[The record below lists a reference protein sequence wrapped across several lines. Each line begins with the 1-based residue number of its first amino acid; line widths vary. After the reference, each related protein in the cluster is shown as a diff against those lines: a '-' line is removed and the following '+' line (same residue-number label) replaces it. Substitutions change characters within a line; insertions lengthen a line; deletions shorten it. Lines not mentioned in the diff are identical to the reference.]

1 MMVVTM
7 LANYLS
13 TQLPAQMAVNDGN
26 RVLEVENQVARLA
39 ASLQAAAGSYAVG
52 RVLTQ
57 PVSLGSVE
65 APPFGAADGGSIGPG
80 AQGSELTESFT
91 VVGQTTYAPPT
102 VGPAGGR
109 SYSQCSTQTT
119 TSLICSTSRP
129 VIWNFSSSSP
139 AAYSVSTS
147 GGPYDINIS
156 ASGSTIAFT
165 ASSSAPDYVLLVG
178 NNDTLTFTISGT
190 SNVIHLVVIG
200 NYDTVTFAAATW
212 TTSTVSV
219 LFVGNHDTLSTG
231 TQTLSS
237 STLIG
242 SFFGSH
248 DTTTLGTTSLTSS
261 SMRIYYNGFVPSSPS
276 ATCPVDNLAASTDS
290 VTDASGSSQSGS
302 PYTVTY
308 NDTSVSSGT
317 APPSP
322 WTGTFAEPA
331 QFACPYYTTVT
342 IPQKSSG
349 SAGASLVVLLRN
361 TYTPRDEVA
370 FDQGAVVYA
379 QPSGVPLMLV
389 NPSISYQGGTLSLWV
404 PEFQGKVGTEAGV
417 GTAELSVRL
426 VSLLNVNLP
435 ASGFSLSGTTSIAVM
450 TPFAAAWTSYLS
462 GTSLASHTVCVPA
475 SSTAC
480 TGPFAFNGPLGTVY
494 VNVTATALSIQIA
507 TFSVALG

>member
-1 MMVVTM
+1 M

-57 PVSLGSVE
+57 PVSLGSVG

-80 AQGSELTESFT
+80 AQGSELTDSFT
-91 VVGQTTYAPPT
+91 VVGQSSYAPPA
-102 VGPAGGR
+102 VGPAGGAT
-109 SYSQCSTQTT
+109 YKTCSTQTT
-119 TSLICSTSRP
+119 TSLVCSTSSL
-129 VIWNFSSSSP
+129 VVWNFSSTSSTS
-139 AAYSVSTS
+139 YSITTS

-156 ASGSTIAFT
+156 ASSSTIAFT
-165 ASSSAPDYVLLVG
+165 ASSSAPVYVLVVG

-190 SNVIHLVVIG
+190 SDLLHIVVIG
-200 NYDTVTFAAATW
+200 NNDQVTFAAGSW
-212 TTSTVSV
+212 SSSTVSV
-219 LFVGNHDTLSTG
+219 RFVGNYDALSTG
-231 TQTLSS
+231 AQSLSGS
-237 STLIG
+237 NLIASFYG
-242 SFFGSH
+242 SY
-248 DTTTLGTTSLTSS
+248 DTASLGTISATSS
-261 SMRIYYNGFVPSSPS
+261 SVKAYFNGFAPKTPS
-276 ATCPVDNLAASTDS
+276 ATCPVDNLAASTD
-290 VTDASGSSQSGS
+290 VVYNNGTQSGGTYS
-302 PYTVTY
+302 VTY

-317 APPSP
+317 APPLP
-322 WTGTFAEPA
+322 WTGTFAEPT

-361 TYTPRDEVA
+361 TYTPRAEVA
-370 FDQGAVVYA
+370 FDQGAVLYA

-426 VSLLNVNLP
+426 VSLLNVDLP
-435 ASGFSLSGTTSIAVM
+435 ASGFSLSGTTSIAVK

-462 GTSLASHTVCVPA
+462 GTSLASHTACVPA

-494 VNVTATALSIQIA
+494 VNVTATALAIQIA
-507 TFSVALG
+507 TFSVTLG